1 MMLVFVHVFY
11 PGCALICFLV
21 SGLPCAFLSG
31 ARFFGGLVG
40 VVPLRLL
47 LLSLDFSRVCFRLKL
62 VEYSY
67 LLCGSI
73 VGLFLPLLAYFGF
86 IFVLFKLDRCFVL
99 LWCGS

>member
-47 LLSLDFSRVCFRLKL
+47 LLSLDFSRNMKEMRDNEHMSMVYPQFWNERRTL
-62 VEYSY
+62 
-67 LLCGSI
+67 
-73 VGLFLPLLAYFGF
+73 
-86 IFVLFKLDRCFVL
+86 R
-99 LWCGS
+99 